1 MAQHGKDTA
10 LLVDQYNLSAFFNSS
25 DWGRNCDTHETT
37 TYGASAK
44 TYQSGLK
51 DGSLSVEGLYDAGVG
66 ASDAVLSAALGA
78 SGGQLISLLLQ
89 GSALMGGR
97 AKIAK
102 ALETGYDISNPTSDI
117 VSVSAEFQP
126 DGGLW
131 GGVLLSPLTAKTAT
145 GNGTTQDDAA
155 ATTEGWVANL
165 HCTAVAGTTPT
176 NTVKVQHSTDGAT
189 WVDLGTFTQ
198 LTAAG
203 AQQLSGAGTVNRYVR
218 TIHTIA
224 GTGGPSFTFAVTFA
238 RK

>member
-25 DWGRNCDTHETT
+25 DWGRSAETHETT

-44 TYQSGLK
+44 TYQAGLK
-51 DGSLSVEGLYDAGVG
+51 DGSLSVEGLFDAGVG

-78 SGGQLISLLLQ
+78 TGGQLISLLLQ
-89 GSALMGGR
+89 GPALMGGR
-97 AKIAK
+97 VKLAR

-145 GNGTTQDDAA
+145 GNGATQDDAA
-155 ATTEGWVANL
+155 ATTDGWVANL

-176 NTVKVQHSTDGAT
+176 NTVKVQHSTDGTT

-198 LTAAG
+198 LTGAG
-203 AQQLSGAGTVNRYVR
+203 AQQLSGAGIVNRYVR
-218 TIHTIA
+218 AIHTIG
-224 GTGGPSFTFAVTFA
+224 GTGGPSFTFALAFA